1 VTPNNRVVYRYELL
15 GGTPPVDG
23 NVYSRAVDGSG
34 SEITLAGTSAN
45 ELCHAVHPNGR
56 VIVSEFTG
64 TAGLNSARLYSV
76 NEDGTGGPATLLDGN
91 VRYAGIANGGRV
103 IYAGAGATTGETIY
117 SANPDGTGIVELQIE
132 GSWYDGGLWVTPSGK
147 VVYSYM
153 FSDVDANIWYD
164 LFVVNA
170 DGSGKQQ
177 LTSDTLGEDYLA
189 EAPDSRIVFRCGDD
203 LCSILPNGTGRQ
215 TLANAAGASVVMTTE
230 ANRVIYQ
237 YAANAI
243 HSVNS
248 DGTSPAPIVSV
259 TYPANQV
266 VLAGISSS
274 GRVLYQLANGS
285 FGTQDDLYS
294 ANADGTGTAPLATGN
309 QNEWLVGV
317 TVNDR
322 VVFTRGDS
330 TTQIDLFSILADG
343 SGQQTLSATTDND
356 SYSGMFY

>member
-1 VTPNNRVVYRYELL
+1 
-15 GGTPPVDG
+15 
-23 NVYSRAVDGSG
+23 
-34 SEITLAGTSAN
+34 
-45 ELCHAVHPNGR
+45 
-56 VIVSEFTG
+56 
-64 TAGLNSARLYSV
+64 
-76 NEDGTGGPATLLDGN
+76 
-91 VRYAGIANGGRV
+91 
-103 IYAGAGATTGETIY
+103 
-117 SANPDGTGIVELQIE
+117 
-132 GSWYDGGLWVTPSGK
+132 
-147 VVYSYM
+147 
-153 FSDVDANIWYD
+153 
-164 LFVVNA
+164 
-170 DGSGKQQ
+170 
-177 LTSDTLGEDYLA
+177 
-189 EAPDSRIVFRCGDD
+189 
-203 LCSILPNGTGRQ
+203 
-215 TLANAAGASVVMTTE
+215 
-230 ANRVIYQ
+230 VIYQ